1 MSMLDSFRKLF
12 GFTPAPADTTATPVE
27 HTAPVPVVPAPSP
40 AGPPPAAQL
49 RDRLLRFIV
58 GKLRAYQNEPDTAP
72 TGMRLALVPANAE
85 EEELY
90 RVALWATQ
98 PEKFKK
104 ELNRQ
109 LADNYISLPSD
120 WRFEYSFFLESLP
133 ACTYQEGN
141 LGLIVLDKSKPDGA
155 PVLARIKALVGQTE
169 AASYELDP
177 ARKTTFCIGRGHMTQ
192 TSSGRVRTNDIVI
205 LNDDDAGFDPAK
217 GADNAAVSRAHA
229 SIRYDLNQRRYALLV
244 DPGGLPSSGN
254 KTKVI
259 HPDDTIE
266 RADIPG
272 MSYPLQ
278 DGDQIELGG
287 AVTLL
292 FELIDGK

>member
-1 MSMLDSFRKLF
+1 MSFLESFKKLF
-12 GFTPAPADTTATPVE
+12 GFTSAPTESPAPPTERTQP
-27 HTAPVPVVPAPSP
+27 APVISASTP

-49 RDRLLRFIV
+49 RNRLLRFIV

-72 TGMRLALVPANAE
+72 TGMRLTIVAANPE

-98 PEKFKK
+98 PEKFRK

-109 LADNYISLPSD
+109 LADNYINLPPD
-120 WRFEYSFFLESLP
+120 WRFEHHFFQEALP
-133 ACTYQEGN
+133 ECTYQEGN
-141 LGLIVLDKSKPDGA
+141 IGLIVLDKSKPDGT
-155 PVLARIKALVGQTE
+155 PVLARVRALVGQTE
-169 AASYELDP
+169 EVLYELDP
-177 ARKTTFCIGRGHMTQ
+177 AKKTSYCIGRGHMTQ

-205 LNDDDAGFDPAK
+205 LNDDDTGFDAIK

-229 SIRYDLNQRRYALLV
+229 SIRYDMNQRRYALLV

-292 FELIDGK
+292 FELVDEK

>member
-1 MSMLDSFRKLF
+1 MSIVDSFRKLF
-12 GFTPAPADTTATPVE
+12 GFTPAPADTP
-27 HTAPVPVVPAPSP
+27 APPGEDAAVPVAAAASTT
-40 AGPPPAAQL
+40 GLPPAAQL

-72 TGMRLALVPANAE
+72 TGMRLAIVPTTPDD
-85 EEELY
+85 EELY

-98 PEKFKK
+98 PDKFKK

-109 LADNYISLPSD
+109 LADNYINLPPD
-120 WRFEYSFFLESLP
+120 WRFEFQFYSEKMP
-133 ACTYQEGN
+133 EVTYREGN
-141 LGLIVLDKSKPDGA
+141 LGLAVLDKSKPDGA
-155 PVLARIKALVGQTE
+155 PVLALVRALVGQTE
-169 AASYELDP
+169 APVYELDP
-177 ARKTTFCIGRGHMTQ
+177 TQKTTFCIGRGHMTQ

-205 LNDDDAGFDPAK
+205 LNDDDAGFDPVK

-229 SIRYDLNQRRYALLV
+229 SIRYDVNQRQYALIV
-244 DPGGLPSSGN
+244 DPGGLPASGN

-259 HPDDTIE
+259 HPDDSIE

-272 MSYPLQ
+272 MRYPLQ

-287 AVTLL
+287 GVTLL
-292 FELIDGK
+292 FELADG